1 MKRADVEVCVCT
13 ECMLNG
19 SMDII
24 ESIESL
30 GKLKSQL
37 KLNTQIQVETSKC
50 IGEAKHGNKSPVVSV
65 NGKIFEKATSEN
77 IMSYIIS
84 LNSKG
89 VKY

>member
-50 IGEAKHGNKSPVVSV
+50 IGDAKHGDKSPVVSV